1 MDAGALVSGAV
12 EGLNLS
18 TLDAGSVIRAAL
30 TVLVGTGVIRVL
42 TGMAD
47 RALARSK
54 SLSAL
59 RGHIRT
65 GIRAGLWFLL
75 VMLAAEALGIK
86 MTSLIALVSVA
97 GVAVS
102 LALQST
108 LANLAGGLMLLASK
122 PFEVGDYVEA
132 DGVSGT
138 VSAIGL
144 AYSTLD
150 TPDNKEI
157 FIPNSQ
163 IAAARII
170 NYNRLGT
177 RRLELTFTA
186 GYAASA
192 GEVRAAVQEAM
203 EQFPQLLPDPAP
215 AVYVSEYGPGGVEY
229 VVRAWTSCQDYWD
242 VYYGLNEAVRPAFA
256 RRGIEMTC
264 NHVNVHTTAK

>member
-1 MDAGALVSGAV
+1 MSVDAGALASGIV
-12 EGLNLS
+12 EGLNLN
-18 TLDAGSVIRAAL
+18 TLELGSVVRAAL
-30 TVLVGTGVIRVL
+30 TVLVGIGVTR
-42 TGMAD
+42 MAD
-47 RALARSK
+47 RALERSK
-54 SLSAL
+54 TLAAL
-59 RGHIRT
+59 RGYIRS
-65 GIRAGLWFLL
+65 GIKIGLWVLL
-75 VMLAAEALGIK
+75 IMMAAEALGIK
-86 MTSLIALVSVA
+86 ITSLIALVSVA

-102 LALQST
+102 LALQNT
-108 LANLAGGLMLLASK
+108 LANLAGGIMLLASK

-157 FIPNSQ
+157 YIPNSQ

-186 GYAASA
+186 GYAAPA
-192 GEVRAAVQEAM
+192 EAVRAAVKEAM
-203 EQFPQLLPDPAP
+203 EQFPQLLADPAP

-256 RRGIEMTC
+256 RHGIEMTC